1 MDALE
6 TLLAGLTPKPRA
18 VSPAEAG
25 ALRARCALLRE
36 EPVFGGEVLRLF
48 ACGER
53 VVALEVDER
62 GGQLLRAWPERAAA
76 EAWLEKRLA
85 AYERLWDG

>member
-6 TLLAGLTPKPRA
+6 TLLAALTPKPRA
-18 VSPAEAG
+18 VTTAEAA
-25 ALRARCALLRE
+25 ALRADCAILRE

-53 VVALEVDER
+53 FVALEAGER
-62 GGQLLRAWPERAAA
+62 GEPLLRAWPERAVA
-76 EAWLEKRLA
+76 EAWIDKRLA
-85 AYERLWDG
+85 DYERLWDG

>member
-18 VSPAEAG
+18 MDPAAAA
-25 ALRARCALLRE
+25 ALRAQCELLRE
-36 EPVFGGEVLRLF
+36 EPVFGGEVLRLL

-53 VVALEVDER
+53 FVACEVGER
-62 GGQLLRAWPERAAA
+62 GEQLLRAWPERAVA
-76 EAWLEKRLA
+76 EAWIDKRLA
-85 AYERLWDG
+85 DYERLWDG

>member
-6 TLLAGLTPKPRA
+6 TLLAELTPKPRA

-36 EPVFGGEVLRLF
+36 ESVLASEPLRLF

-53 VVALEVDER
+53 VVALEVDDR
-62 GGQLLRAWPERAAA
+62 ARPLLRAWPGRAAA
-76 EAWLEKRLA
+76 EAWFDERLA